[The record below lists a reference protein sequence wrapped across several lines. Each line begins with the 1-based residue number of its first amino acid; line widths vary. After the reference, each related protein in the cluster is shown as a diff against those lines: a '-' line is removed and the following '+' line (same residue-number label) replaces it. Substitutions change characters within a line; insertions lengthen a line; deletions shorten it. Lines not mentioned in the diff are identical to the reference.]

1 MQEMNYELDP
11 QAKVGGLGIAKKQ
24 IVEIVKAV
32 SGQCRIIVFDEPTAS
47 LSPKEI
53 ETLFDVIRRLKAR
66 GIGIVYISH
75 RMPELYEIGDRV
87 TVLRDGKKIETRE
100 ISSVTP
106 EDLVTMVSGKK
117 VEERP
122 KECHARE
129 EVVLE
134 VENMPT
140 VLNRDEGISFTLR
153 RGRFW
158 ALQDW
163 WGRERRNWPGRCA
176 ALTAWDPGQ
185 SRCMAEGSR

>member
-1 MQEMNYELDP
+1 M
-11 QAKVGGLGIAKKQ
+11 
-24 IVEIVKAV
+24 KAV

-153 RGRFW
+153 RGGDSGHYRTGGGGKDGIGPV
-158 ALQDW
+158 AV
-163 WGRERRNWPGRCA
+163 RH
-176 ALTAWDPGQ
+176 
-185 SRCMAEGSR
+185 